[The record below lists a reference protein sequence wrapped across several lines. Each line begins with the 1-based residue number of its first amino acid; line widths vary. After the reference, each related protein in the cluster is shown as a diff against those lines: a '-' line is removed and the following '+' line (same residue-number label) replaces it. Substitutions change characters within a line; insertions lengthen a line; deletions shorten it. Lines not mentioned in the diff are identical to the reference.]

1 MLTIKILFKINS
13 ILKILFRQN
22 TIYNCLAILYLA
34 IIITIVIIIMFIII
48 VIIIIIIIIIIITMM
63 MMMMVIYLCIWVI
76 PWVLVTVNVP
86 LSSVHCA
93 YLPAVVLVCES
104 ELLVCPS
111 GPPTSLVFLLHI
123 QVAFLTH
130 GNPKVQ
136 YTNQDCITKE
146 ITLIKRQRARRNK
159 KQKQKNGVTCW

>member
-1 MLTIKILFKINS
+1 MLTIKILFTINW
-13 ILKILFRQN
+13 ILKKLFRQN
-22 TIYNCLAILYLA
+22 TIYNCLEILYLA

-48 VIIIIIIIIIIITMM
+48 VIIIIIITM

-104 ELLVCPS
+104 ELRVCPS

-159 KQKQKNGVTCW
+159 KQKQKQKNGVTFW

>member
-34 IIITIVIIIMFIII
+34 IIITIVIIIMFIIMF
-48 VIIIIIIIIIIITMM
+48 IIIIIIIIITM

-104 ELLVCPS
+104 ELRVCPS

-123 QVAFLTH
+123 QVAFLSH

-159 KQKQKNGVTCW
+159 KQKQKQKNGVTFW